1 MKINKVNYMLRQY
14 LKESTEFYSKEDNP
28 LFYIFIIPKLV
39 KSDAETVKQD
49 NDLKN
54 LLSFVEENIKGLN
67 IKLLEK
73 TYSPISFM
81 SLFQT
86 ESVKKASIE
95 YIEQYLK
102 QFEMD
107 LANEEKNFIS
117 AYNIHKVF
125 ETIKNSDNYKKY
137 CKNL

>member
-1 MKINKVNYMLRQY
+1 MLRQY

-39 KSDAETVKQD
+39 KSDVETVKQD

>member
-1 MKINKVNYMLRQY
+1 MLRRY

-81 SLFQT
+81 TLFQT

-95 YIEQYLK
+95 L
-102 QFEMD
+102 
-107 LANEEKNFIS
+107 
-117 AYNIHKVF
+117 
-125 ETIKNSDNYKKY
+125 
-137 CKNL
+137 

>member
-1 MKINKVNYMLRQY
+1 MLRQY

-107 LANEEKNFIS
+107 LANEEKNFMS

-125 ETIKNSDNYKKY
+125 ETIKNSENYKKY

>member
-1 MKINKVNYMLRQY
+1 MLRQY

-107 LANEEKNFIS
+107 LANEEKNFMS
-117 AYNIHKVF
+117 AYNINKVF

>member
-1 MKINKVNYMLRQY
+1 MLRQY

-117 AYNIHKVF
+117 AYNIHRVF

>member
-1 MKINKVNYMLRQY
+1 MLRQY

-54 LLSFVEENIKGLN
+54 LLSFVVENINGLN

-107 LANEEKNFIS
+107 LANEEKNFMS

>member
-1 MKINKVNYMLRQY
+1 MLRQY

-81 SLFQT
+81 TLFQT

>member
-1 MKINKVNYMLRQY
+1 MLRQY

-67 IKLLEK
+67 IKMLEK

-125 ETIKNSDNYKKY
+125 ETIKNSENYKKY

>member
-1 MKINKVNYMLRQY
+1 MLRQY

-125 ETIKNSDNYKKY
+125 ETIKNSENYKKY

>member
-1 MKINKVNYMLRQY
+1 MLRQY

-107 LANEEKNFIS
+107 LANEEKNFMS
-117 AYNIHKVF
+117 AYNIHKVS

>member
-1 MKINKVNYMLRQY
+1 MLRQY

-102 QFEMD
+102 QFAMD
-107 LANEEKNFIS
+107 LDNEEKNFMS

>member
-1 MKINKVNYMLRQY
+1 MLRQY

-107 LANEEKNFIS
+107 LANEEKNFMS

-125 ETIKNSDNYKKY
+125 ETIKNSDNYKQY

>member
-1 MKINKVNYMLRQY
+1 MLRQY

-67 IKLLEK
+67 IKMLEK

-107 LANEEKNFIS
+107 LANEEKNFMS

>member
-1 MKINKVNYMLRQY
+1 MLRQY

-54 LLSFVEENIKGLN
+54 LLSFVVENINGLN

-102 QFEMD
+102 QFDMD
-107 LANEEKNFIS
+107 LANEEKNFMS

>member
-1 MKINKVNYMLRQY
+1 MLRQY

-54 LLSFVEENIKGLN
+54 LLSFVEENINGLN

-107 LANEEKNFIS
+107 LANEEKNFMS

>member
-1 MKINKVNYMLRQY
+1 MLRRY

-81 SLFQT
+81 TLFQT

-117 AYNIHKVF
+117 ANRMRAR
-125 ETIKNSDNYKKY
+125 
-137 CKNL
+137 

>member
-1 MKINKVNYMLRQY
+1 MLRQY

-54 LLSFVEENIKGLN
+54 LLSFIEENIKGLN

-107 LANEEKNFIS
+107 LANEEKNFMS

>member
-1 MKINKVNYMLRQY
+1 MLRQY

-67 IKLLEK
+67 ITLLEK

>member
-1 MKINKVNYMLRQY
+1 MLRQY

-54 LLSFVEENIKGLN
+54 LLSFVEENINGLN

-73 TYSPISFM
+73 TYRQISFM

-107 LANEEKNFIS
+107 LANEEKNFMS

>member
-1 MKINKVNYMLRQY
+1 MLRQY

-73 TYSPISFM
+73 NYSPISFM

-107 LANEEKNFIS
+107 LANEERNFIS
-117 AYNIHKVF
+117 PYNIHKVF

>member
-1 MKINKVNYMLRQY
+1 MLRQY

-86 ESVKKASIE
+86 ESVKKSSIE

-107 LANEEKNFIS
+107 LANEEKNFMS

>member
-1 MKINKVNYMLRQY
+1 MLRQY

-39 KSDAETVKQD
+39 KSDAETV
-49 NDLKN
+49 
-54 LLSFVEENIKGLN
+54 KGLN

-125 ETIKNSDNYKKY
+125 ETIKNSENYKKY

>member
-1 MKINKVNYMLRQY
+1 MLRQY

-107 LANEEKNFIS
+107 LANEEKNFMS

>member
-1 MKINKVNYMLRQY
+1 MLRNY

-81 SLFQT
+81 TLFQT
-86 ESVKKASIE
+86 ESVKKATIE

>member
-1 MKINKVNYMLRQY
+1 MLRQY

-125 ETIKNSDNYKKY
+125 ETIKNSDSYKKY
-137 CKNL
+137 CKTL

>member
-1 MKINKVNYMLRQY
+1 MLRQY
-14 LKESTEFYSKEDNP
+14 LKESTEFYSKEDKP
-28 LFYIFIIPKLV
+28 RFFIFIIPKSV

-107 LANEEKNFIS
+107 LANEEKNFMS

>member
-1 MKINKVNYMLRQY
+1 MLRQY

-39 KSDAETVKQD
+39 KSDVETVKQD

-107 LANEEKNFIS
+107 LANEEKNFMS

>member
-1 MKINKVNYMLRQY
+1 MLRQY